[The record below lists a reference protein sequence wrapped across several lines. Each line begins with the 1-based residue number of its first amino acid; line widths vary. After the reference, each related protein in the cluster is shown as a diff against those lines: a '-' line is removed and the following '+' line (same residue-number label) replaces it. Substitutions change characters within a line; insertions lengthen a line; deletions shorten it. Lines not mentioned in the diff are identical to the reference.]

1 MTVPEAPTRSADV
14 RERLVRALRL
24 DLVGP
29 DRRLDGEALLN
40 EVLPEAPSQW
50 YLAGF
55 LAPTAAPEEKR
66 RDDDGDEPLDA
77 GGDGGGTDDR
87 EEPERPVAQRA
98 FFPAS
103 MGLSVL
109 VAAECE
115 LLSCTVDWG
124 DYAVEDGKPAR
135 WRREPR
141 SETVQV
147 PLEQERRVAV
157 PNSRG
162 LFLVAIE
169 RAVATND
176 VLPKGTRA
184 VSLFIVNERDAKPDQ
199 PRDLYFA
206 FQVGLAVASEVP
218 FVPRPDP
225 RGIAT
230 DDWDEGV
237 ADLQYADVNEFA
249 VGHNVSAEAE
259 VVGGICR
266 EVRTTWLPSAFVE
279 RVDAAS
285 AEAIG
290 GADLVMEKLGSHE
303 TDAAGV
309 RRLVGPMVV
318 AYGAWIEGEARRK
331 IEGKKRQQIAAELL
345 KNARR
350 AKERMATGL
359 DALSDDA
366 VMEAFRIANRCVAR
380 AIRQRTSHGE
390 PGKRPEDVAPPEWR
404 PFQLAFLLL
413 NLKGM
418 ADPTHADRRTVDL
431 LFFPTGG
438 GKTEAYLGLAAFGI
452 ALRRLRDPSVRSSGV
467 TVLMRY
473 TLRLLTLDQL
483 SRAATLICA
492 LELERQKDVAKLGS
506 WPIEIG
512 LWVGQTATPNRMG
525 KKGEDDRYTARSKV
539 RAFKREPK
547 AKPSPIPLENCPW
560 CGARFV
566 ADSFNLLP
574 NDDEPEQL
582 RVFCGSRDCEFHP
595 RRQREGLPLHAV
607 DEPIYRRLPA
617 FVIATVD
624 KFASL
629 PWIGRTGAL
638 LGCVDRHDP
647 KGFYGDAEPG
657 RGAQLGGP
665 LNPPDLIIQ
674 DELHL
679 ISGPLGTM
687 VGLYETAIDA
697 LCGRPAGAEGLR
709 PKIVASTATVRRAQS
724 QICAL
729 FGRPDVDVFPPPGP
743 DRRDT
748 FFSKTRLASDGGAR
762 QYLGVAAQGR
772 NLKVVLM
779 RTYIA
784 LLAAGKKAWDE
795 ARRQKIE
802 PNPADPYT
810 TLVGYFNSLR
820 ELGGSRRIVE
830 DEVTARLQDYGTR
843 RRRVEDQDPLFA
855 NRPRLTQPA
864 ELTSREPTNKVA
876 ETKRCLALPYGD
888 GDHLDVALATN
899 MISVGLDITRLGL
912 MVVTGQPKS
921 AAEYIQATS
930 RVGRD
935 AERPGLVVTLLNMHR
950 ARDRSHY
957 ERFGSWHASFYRAVE
972 ATSVTPFSSRAVDRG
987 LAAVAVALA
996 RHGRGELTAP
1006 RGAERIGKHRGEL
1019 DFVLEAICRRA
1030 EGHVPMDKAEAE
1042 QLRRVLRARTAD
1054 LLDSWATIAQQ
1065 KGQLQYQREEGGA
1078 PPLLRDPMHPDLARV
1093 SARERKFKA
1102 NWSLRDVEPTVK
1114 LRSVGAEDAD
1124 LAGEDPWQ

>member
-1 MTVPEAPTRSADV
+1 TAD
-14 RERLVRALRL
+14 
-24 DLVGP
+24 D
-29 DRRLDGEALLN
+29 
-40 EVLPEAPSQW
+40 
-50 YLAGF
+50 
-55 LAPTAAPEEKR
+55 
-66 RDDDGDEPLDA
+66 
-77 GGDGGGTDDR
+77 
-87 EEPERPVAQRA
+87 
-98 FFPAS
+98 
-103 MGLSVL
+103 
-109 VAAECE
+109 
-115 LLSCTVDWG
+115 
-124 DYAVEDGKPAR
+124 
-135 WRREPR
+135 
-141 SETVQV
+141 
-147 PLEQERRVAV
+147 
-157 PNSRG
+157 
-162 LFLVAIE
+162 
-169 RAVATND
+169 
-176 VLPKGTRA
+176 
-184 VSLFIVNERDAKPDQ
+184 
-199 PRDLYFA
+199 
-206 FQVGLAVASEVP
+206 
-218 FVPRPDP
+218 
-225 RGIAT
+225 
-230 DDWDEGV
+230 
-237 ADLQYADVNEFA
+237 
-249 VGHNVSAEAE
+249 
-259 VVGGICR
+259 
-266 EVRTTWLPSAFVE
+266 
-279 RVDAAS
+279 
-285 AEAIG
+285 
-290 GADLVMEKLGSHE
+290 
-303 TDAAGV
+303 V
-309 RRLVGPMVV
+309 RRLVGPMVA
-318 AYGAWIEGEARRK
+318 AYGEWIEAQGRRK
-331 IEGKKRQQIAAELL
+331 VDGKKRQQVAAKLL
-345 KNARR
+345 DDAGRARD
-350 AKERMATGL
+350 RMAAGL
-359 DALSDDA
+359 DALSDPA

-380 AIRQRTSHGE
+380 AIRQRACHGAA
-390 PGKRPEDVAPPEWR
+390 GKRPDDVEAPKWY

-413 NLKGM
+413 NIPGM
-418 ADPTHADRRTVDL
+418 AKPEHADRRTVDL

-438 GKTEAYLGLAAFGI
+438 GKTEAYLGLAAFAI
-452 ALRRLRDPSVRSSGV
+452 ALRRLRDPSLRSSGV

-483 SRAATLICA
+483 SRAATLVCA
-492 LELERQKDVAKLGS
+492 LELERQKDVTKLGT

-512 LWVGQTATPNRMG
+512 LWVGQTATPNKMG
-525 KKGEDDRYTARSKV
+525 RKGDDDRHTARSKV

-574 NDDEPEQL
+574 DDDQPEQL
-582 RVFCGSRDCEFHP
+582 RISCLSRECEFHP

-629 PWIGRTGAL
+629 PWIGKTGAL
-638 LGCVDRHDP
+638 LGRVDRHDA

-657 RGAQLGGP
+657 RGTPLGGP

-724 QICAL
+724 QIRAL
-729 FGRPDVDVFPPPGP
+729 FGRPDVEVFPPPGP

-748 FFSKTRLASDGGAR
+748 FFSKTRPALDGGAR

-779 RTYIA
+779 RTYLA

-795 ARRQKIE
+795 ARRRKVE
-802 PNPADPYT
+802 PNPADPYM

-830 DEVTARLQDYGTR
+830 DEVTARLQDYGDR
-843 RRRVEDQDPLFA
+843 RRRVEDPEPLFA

-876 ETKRCLALPYGD
+876 ETKRCLALPHGD
-888 GDHLDVALATN
+888 SDHLDVALATN

-935 AERPGLVVTLLNMHR
+935 PERPGLVVTLLNIHR
-950 ARDRSHY
+950 PRDRSHY
-957 ERFGSWHASFYRAVE
+957 ERFGTWHASFYRAVE

-996 RHGRGELTAP
+996 RHGRAELTGA

-1019 DFVLEAICRRA
+1019 DFVLDAICRRA
-1030 EGHVPMDKAEAE
+1030 EAHVPMGDGEARA
-1042 QLRRVLRARTAD
+1042 LRQTLRKRTAD

-1065 KGQLQYQREEGGA
+1065 AGQLQYQREEGSA
-1078 PPLLRDPMHPDLARV
+1078 PPLLREPMHPDLPRLTARQ
-1093 SARERKFKA
+1093 RKFRA
-1102 NWSLRDVEPTVK
+1102 GWSLRDVEPSVK
-1114 LRSVGAEDAD
+1114 LRRVDIEDA
-1124 LAGEDPWQ
+1124 AVEEDPWQ